1 MSQRYAF
8 VVKFLP
14 ERAESKLLAGRC
26 IKVLHEH
33 VFQHKGFAIGVG
45 FPGWNDESLGGY
57 ISFVSISPERLLA
70 LKTEH
75 YFCLMESEEFFGVS
89 EVIEVPNDCDE
100 VRFVRNQGIKKCFV
114 GEKRRRLRRAKRRSE
129 LRNEIFSPQISVIE
143 RQYDKFHVAQIDS
156 NTTQQRFSLF
166 IQKEKGITESQSSY
180 NAYGLSTNSRYR
192 GTVPELGELID
203 TLF

>member
-45 FPGWNDESLGGY
+45 FPEWNDESLGAH
-57 ISFVSISPERLLA
+57 ISFVSISHARLFA
-70 LKTEH
+70 LKKEH
-75 YFCLMESEEFFGVS
+75 YFSVMESEGFFGMS
-89 EVIEVPNDCDE
+89 EIIEVPRDFDE
-100 VRFVRNQGIKKCFV
+100 VRFVRNQNIAKCFV
-114 GEKRRRLRRAKRRSE
+114 GEKRRRLRRAQRRAE
-129 LRNEIFSPQISVIE
+129 LRNEVFSPQNSAIE
-143 RQYDKFHVAQIDS
+143 RKYDHFHVAQMDS